1 MAWYLQGDS
10 YACCSCKVGC
20 PCAIGGSE
28 TLGSDGCSAVQ
39 IMDIRN
45 GMIEGTDVGG
55 SIVAAVVDWP
65 GAMMAGDGT
74 GRVYFD
80 ADMTVEQRD
89 MLEALIRG
97 RLGGGFSRIP
107 ELVPRI
113 LSALVAPIS
122 KRQAGDRTTKILVG
136 DFGEAVIK
144 PMRSQ
149 NGETPTIRGPG
160 GFRDEVELATGMGS
174 WWRDPELRQW
184 EGGGY
189 AEQSVIDWRG

>member
-1 MAWYLQGDS
+1 
-10 YACCSCKVGC
+10 
-20 PCAIGGSE
+20 
-28 TLGSDGCSAVQ
+28 LGSDGCSAVQ

-80 ADMTVEQRD
+80 ADMTVEQRE

-107 ELVPRI
+107 ELVPHI

-122 KRQAGDRTTKILVG
+122 KRQAGDRTTTILVG